1 VGAPLRVSVVI
12 PTQGR
17 WPLLRRT
24 LAGALR
30 QQGVEFEVVVVDDG
44 SSDETAER
52 VAELRDRRVRPIRH
66 DVQRHVAVAR
76 NAGIAAARGE
86 WIAFLDDDDLWA
98 PTKLRVQLGA
108 AAAQKADFAWCAGL
122 VVDAQCSILET
133 WPAREPDEILGLLLR
148 GNWMPA
154 GASNVVA
161 RAEVVRELGGFD
173 ERLRH
178 FADWDLWIRLAAG
191 GRGAACPEAL
201 VAYVR
206 HPQNMVLMNPGRLA
220 REFHALAAKHRAAA
234 DRYGVRPDRVLP
246 DQAGVFRWLGASQ
259 ARSGRRARAAA
270 YYLQAGLSR
279 SPYGRRRSLRDAARA
294 LIGEVPTDRPAS
306 IDERLAAD
314 AGWLAHYRGSP

>member
-1 VGAPLRVSVVI
+1 VSAPSRVTVVI

-17 WPLLRRT
+17 WPLLQRT

-30 QQGVEFEVVVVDDG
+30 QQGVDLELVIVDDG

-52 VAELRDRRVRPIRH
+52 LAELGDRRIRPIRH
-66 DVQRHVAVAR
+66 EVSRHVAAAR
-76 NAGIAAARGE
+76 NAGIAAATGE

-98 PTKLRVQLGA
+98 PNKLRAQLGA

-133 WPAREPDEILGLLLR
+133 WPARDPDEILELLLR
-148 GNWMPA
+148 GNWIPA

-173 ERLRH
+173 EKLRH
-178 FADWDLWIRLAAG
+178 FADWDLWIRLAAA

-206 HPQNMVLMNPGRLA
+206 HPQSMILTDPRGVV
-220 REFHALAAKHRAAA
+220 RELRELAAKHRAAA
-234 DRYGVRPDRVLP
+234 DLYGVRPDRVLP

-259 ARSGRRARAAA
+259 ARSGQRARAAA
-270 YYLQAGLSR
+270 YYLRAGLAR

-294 LIGEVPTDRPAS
+294 LLGEVPADRPAS
-306 IDERLAAD
+306 IDERLAAG
-314 AGWLAHYRGSP
+314 AAWLTQYR

>member
-1 VGAPLRVSVVI
+1 MEAPPEVTVVI

-17 WPLLRRT
+17 WRLLRRT

-30 QQGVEFEVVVVDDG
+30 QRGVELE
-44 SSDETAER
+44 
-52 VAELRDRRVRPIRH
+52 DRRVRPIRH
-66 DVQRHVAVAR
+66 DVRRHVAAAR

-98 PTKLRVQLGA
+98 PNKLRLQLSA
-108 AAAQKADFAWCAGL
+108 AAAQRADFAWCAGL
-122 VVDAQCSILET
+122 VVDSRCSILET
-133 WPAREPDEILGLLLR
+133 WPARDPDEILALLLR

-161 RAEVVRELGGFD
+161 RAELVRDLGGFD
-173 ERLRH
+173 EKLRH
-178 FADWDLWIRLAAG
+178 FADWDLWIRLAAA

-206 HPQNMVLMNPGRLA
+206 HSRNMILMDPGRLV
-220 REFHALAAKHRAAA
+220 REFRALAAKHRAAA

-259 ARSGRRARAAA
+259 ARSGRRVRAAA
-270 YYLQAGLSR
+270 YYMRAGLAR
-279 SPYGRRRSLRDAARA
+279 SPYGGRRSLRDAARA
-294 LIGEVPTDRPAS
+294 VRGEVPADRPAS
-306 IDERLAAD
+306 INERHVANAA
-314 AGWLAHYRGSP
+314 WLAQYR

>member
-1 VGAPLRVSVVI
+1 VEAPPEVTVVI

-17 WPLLRRT
+17 WRLLRRT
-24 LAGALR
+24 LAGALCQR
-30 QQGVEFEVVVVDDG
+30 GVELEVVIVDDA

-52 VAELRDRRVRPIRH
+52 LVDLDDRRIRSIRH
-66 DVQRHVAVAR
+66 DVRRHVAVAR

-98 PTKLRVQLGA
+98 PNKLRTQLSA
-108 AAAQKADFAWCAGL
+108 AAAHKAIFAWCAGL
-122 VVDAQCSILET
+122 VVDSRCSILET
-133 WPAREPDEILGLLLR
+133 WPARDPDEILALLLR

-161 RAEVVRELGGFD
+161 RAGLVRDLGGFD
-173 ERLRH
+173 EKLRH
-178 FADWDLWIRLAAG
+178 FADWDLWIRLAAA

-206 HPQNMVLMNPGRLA
+206 HPQNMILTDPGRLA

-306 IDERLAAD
+306 IDKRLAAD
-314 AGWLAHYRGSP
+314 AGWLAHCRGSP

>member
-1 VGAPLRVSVVI
+1 VRAPPKVTVVI

-17 WPLLRRT
+17 WQLLRRT

-30 QQGVEFEVVVVDDG
+30 QRGVDLEVVIVDDG

-52 VAELRDRRVRPIRH
+52 LVELDDRRVRPLRH
-66 DVQRHVAVAR
+66 DLRRHVAVAR

-98 PTKLRVQLGA
+98 PNKLRRQLSA
-108 AAAQKADFAWCAGL
+108 AAGQKADFAWCAAL
-122 VVDAQCSILET
+122 VVDAGCSLLET
-133 WPAREPDEILGLLLR
+133 WPARDPDEILTLLLR

-161 RAEVVRELGGFD
+161 RAELVRDLEGFD
-173 ERLRH
+173 EKFRH
-178 FADWDLWIRLAAG
+178 FADWDLWIRLAAA

-206 HPQNMVLMNPGRLA
+206 HSQNMILTDRRGLV
-220 REFHALAAKHRAAA
+220 RELRSLAAKHRTAA

-246 DQAGVFRWLGASQ
+246 DRAGVFRWLGASQ

-270 YYLQAGLSR
+270 YYLRAGLSR
-279 SPYGRRRSLRDAARA
+279 SPYGRRRTLRDATHA
-294 LIGEVPTDRPAS
+294 LRGEVPADRPAS
-306 IDERLAAD
+306 IDQRLAAD
-314 AGWLAHYRGSP
+314 AGWLADYR